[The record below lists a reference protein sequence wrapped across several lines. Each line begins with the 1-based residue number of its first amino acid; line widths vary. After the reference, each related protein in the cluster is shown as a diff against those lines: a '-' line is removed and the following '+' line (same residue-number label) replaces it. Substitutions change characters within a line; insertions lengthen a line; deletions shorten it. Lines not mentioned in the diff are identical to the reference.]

1 MFLDPLVHLL
11 RSWGVPV
18 GGVVIGLV
26 LGAGLFATVEWLR
39 RRPARAIAGTVR
51 IQVVPEP
58 PTSGVGTPG
67 APAPV
72 PRGIARVTVSSAEGT
87 RTVLLRG
94 AGASPNAPLPR
105 ARLFVAVLGGVFV
118 VLSTVQL
125 AFFSELYLRYDHLV
139 GYAGTALFWP
149 TPWPGVY
156 AVNSVSQLVPDY
168 IFPMYLAA
176 MAAFAIA
183 GGLVYRSPA
192 LSRSRRAWGLGL
204 IFVYIGVEVV
214 LDSVFFTVPG
224 QSVRVLANLAI
235 VVRTMTGGLFL
246 SGLVLSTLVLP
257 TPMRVTARARRDTRA
272 LVQFFGTGLLAIGL
286 AAAVLILVD
295 RLLGNEAVL
304 LPFTLLLL
312 LPLVTLEA
320 FIALNRP
327 LYFRQLRRRP
337 LPTVAAYHPSV
348 SILMPAYNEA
358 RWIAESI
365 RHADAA
371 AGNYP
376 GPVEI
381 IVGNDGSTD
390 RTSELARQA
399 VAELRHARGL
409 VVDLP
414 HAGKSNGLNG
424 ALALA
429 TGEIVIRLD
438 ADTFV
443 SDRLGFA
450 AIIPHFADPE
460 VGGVQ
465 GSIHPRQKDGWTRK
479 LRALEIAWGHYFQR
493 PAVMGVRSGE
503 VIDGL
508 FSAFRRKDLVALG
521 GWVPWNG
528 EDTELSMRL
537 QRLGYRVRMEFEARA
552 YEDVP
557 EDYDALRRQ
566 RVRWAR
572 GMLMANGKHY
582 PSLVS
587 KTPEFAGLGVLLWF
601 LTFARSG
608 VRSLVYVF
616 LVLLLLLLGV
626 HALVDVAY
634 LLLLAL
640 AIRAVPLAYFL
651 AKMGRWDMLVWIPFF
666 PIASVIK
673 QSFRFEAFGLMGPEA
688 KHEYT

>member
-1 MFLDPLVHLL
+1 V
-11 RSWGVPV
+11 
-18 GGVVIGLV
+18 
-26 LGAGLFATVEWLR
+26 
-39 RRPARAIAGTVR
+39 AI
-51 IQVVPEP
+51 
-58 PTSGVGTPG
+58 
-67 APAPV
+67 
-72 PRGIARVTVSSAEGT
+72 SAFE
-87 RTVLLRG
+87 
-94 AGASPNAPLPR
+94 
-105 ARLFVAVLGGVFV
+105 
-118 VLSTVQL
+118 L
-125 AFFSELYLRYDHLV
+125 AFFSRLFLPYDHLV
-139 GYAGTALFWP
+139 AYAGTALFWP
-149 TPWPGVY
+149 SPWPGVY
-156 AVNSVSQLVPDY
+156 AVNSASQLVPDY
-168 IFPMYLAA
+168 IFPMYLAG
-176 MAAFAIA
+176 MAAFGIA
-183 GGLVYRSPA
+183 SGLVYRRPT
-192 LSRSRRAWGLGL
+192 LPLHRRAWALGL
-204 IFVYIGVEVV
+204 IGLYVTVEVV
-214 LDSVFFTVPG
+214 LDAVFFTVPG
-224 QSVRVLANLAI
+224 QSVRNLAI
-235 VVRTMTGGLFL
+235 VVRTLTGGIFL
-246 SGLVLSTLVLP
+246 GGLVLCAIVLP
-257 TPMRVTARARRDTRA
+257 TPQRVRARFRPDPSARW
-272 LVQFFGTGLLAIGL
+272 QFFGTGFVAI
-286 AAAVLILVD
+286 AVAAVVLLVVD
-295 RLLGNEAVL
+295 ATLGSRSVL
-304 LPFTLLLL
+304 LPFTLLLV
-312 LPLVTLEA
+312 LPLVTLET

-337 LPTVAAYHPSV
+337 LPSLAEYHPAV
-348 SILMPAYNEA
+348 SIVMPAYNEE

-365 RHADAA
+365 RHADVA
-371 AGNYP
+371 AGRYP

-399 VAELRHARGL
+399 VQGLAHAKGI

-465 GSIHPRQKDGWTRK
+465 GAIHPRQRSGWTRK

-493 PAVMGVRSGE
+493 PAQMGARSGE

-508 FSAFRRKDLVALG
+508 FSAFRRRDLVALG

-537 QRLGYRVRMEFEARA
+537 QRLGYRVRIEFGARA

-557 EDYDALRRQ
+557 ENYESLRRQ

-572 GMLMANGKHY
+572 GILMANGQHY

-587 KTPEFAGLGVLLWF
+587 RTPEFAGLGVLLWF

-626 HALVDVAY
+626 PALVDVAY

-640 AIRAVPLAYFL
+640 GIRAVPLAYFL
-651 AKMGRWDMLVWIPFF
+651 GKMGRWDMLVWIPFF
-666 PIASVIK
+666 PVASILK
-673 QSFRFEAFGLMGPEA
+673 QSFRFEAFGLMGPDA
-688 KHEYT
+688 KHEYA

>member
-1 MFLDPLVHLL
+1 MFVEDLL
-11 RSWGVPV
+11 RTVGVPL
-18 GGVVIGLV
+18 GGVLFGVA
-26 LGAGLFATVEWLR
+26 LGAGLFGVAEWLR
-39 RRPARAIAGTVR
+39 RRPSRSIVGTVR
-51 IQVVPEP
+51 IRRVREP
-58 PTSGVGTPG
+58 PAIEVG
-67 APAPV
+67 APRLPTTDPRTVAAVPV
-72 PRGIARVTVSSAEGT
+72 TSAEGT
-87 RTVLLRG
+87 ATVYLQG

-105 ARLFVAVLGGVFV
+105 ARRFMAVLAASFV
-118 VLSTVQL
+118 TISVLEL
-125 AFFSELYLRYDHLV
+125 AFFSELFLPYDHLV
-139 GYAGTALFWP
+139 GYAGAALFWP
-149 TPWPGVY
+149 NPWPGVY
-156 AVNSVSQLVPDY
+156 AVTSVSQLVPDY

-183 GGLVYRSPA
+183 GGLVYRRPA
-192 LSRSRRAWGLGL
+192 LPAYRRAWAVGL
-204 IFVYIGVEVV
+204 ILLYVGVEVV
-214 LDSVFFTVPG
+214 LDAVFFTVPG
-224 QSVRVLANLAI
+224 QSIRNLAI
-235 VVRTMTGGLFL
+235 VVRTVTGGIFL
-246 SGLVLSTLVLP
+246 AGLVFSTLFLP
-257 TPMRVTARARRDTRA
+257 TPQRMVARFRRDTGA
-272 LVQFFGTGLLAIGL
+272 LVQFFGTGVVAIAL
-286 AAAVLILVD
+286 AAVSLLLVD
-295 RLLGNEAVL
+295 RFLGDGSVL
-304 LPFTLLLL
+304 LPFTLLLV
-312 LPLVTLEA
+312 LPLVTLET

-337 LPTVAAYHPSV
+337 LPPVSVYHPSV
-348 SILMPAYNEA
+348 SIVMPAYNEE
-358 RWIAESI
+358 RWIAEAI
-365 RHADAA
+365 RHADVA
-371 AGNYP
+371 AGQYP

-381 IVGNDGSTD
+381 IVGNDGSVD
-390 RTSELARQA
+390 RTSELAREA
-399 VAELRHARGL
+399 VRGLRNARGI

-443 SDRLGFA
+443 SEEFGFA

-465 GSIHPRQKDGWTRK
+465 GSIHPRQRDGWTRK

-493 PAVMGVRSGE
+493 PAIMGARSGE

-508 FSAFRRKDLVALG
+508 FSAFRRKDLVELG

-528 EDTELSMRL
+528 EDTELSMRI
-537 QRLGYRVRMEFEARA
+537 QRLGYRVRMEFGARA

-557 EDYDALRRQ
+557 EDYTALRKQ

-572 GMLMANGKHY
+572 GILMANGQHY
-582 PSLVS
+582 PSLVG

-616 LVLLLLLLGV
+616 LVLLLLVLGV
-626 HALVDVAY
+626 HAIVDVAF

-640 AIRAVPLAYFL
+640 SLRAIPLAYFL
-651 AKMGRWDMLVWIPFF
+651 TKMGRWDMLVWIPFF
-666 PIASVIK
+666 PVASVLK

-688 KHEYT
+688 NHEYA

>member
-1 MFLDPLVHLL
+1 MLLDSVESVL
-11 RSWGVPV
+11 RALGVPL
-18 GGVVIGLV
+18 GGILIGLA
-26 LGAGLFATVEWLR
+26 LGAGLFATADWLH
-39 RRPARAIAGTVR
+39 RRPSRAIAGTVR
-51 IQVVPEP
+51 IRIVPGP
-58 PTSGVGTPG
+58 RSPTETG
-67 APAPV
+67 AATSPAAPV
-72 PRGIARVTVSSAEGT
+72 DVTSKNGT
-87 RTVLLRG
+87 RTVFLEG

-105 ARLFVAVLGGVFV
+105 ARRFVLVLAASFV
-118 VLSTVQL
+118 VLSALEL
-125 AFFSELYLRYDHLV
+125 AFFSVLFLPYDHLV
-139 GYAGTALFWP
+139 GYAGAALFWP
-149 TPWPGVY
+149 QAWPGVY

-176 MAAFAIA
+176 MAAFSIA
-183 GGLVYRSPA
+183 SGLLYRRPA
-192 LSRSRRAWGLGL
+192 LPTNRRAWALGL
-204 IFVYIGVEVV
+204 LLLYVGVEVV
-214 LDSVFFTVPG
+214 LDAVFFTVPG
-224 QSVRVLANLAI
+224 QSVRNLAI
-235 VVRTMTGGLFL
+235 VVRTMTGGVFL
-246 SGLVLSTLVLP
+246 SGLVFCTLFLP
-257 TPMRVTARARRDTRA
+257 TPYRVKARYARDTGA
-272 LVQFFGTGLLAIGL
+272 IVQFFGTGVLAIAF
-286 AAAVLILVD
+286 AASALVLVD
-295 RLLGNEAVL
+295 RALGDGAIL

-312 LPLVTLEA
+312 LPLVTLET

-337 LPTVAAYHPSV
+337 LPALTEYHPPV
-348 SILMPAYNEA
+348 SILVPAYNEE
-358 RWIAESI
+358 RWIAEAI
-365 RHADAA
+365 HHADVA
-371 AGNYP
+371 AGKYP
-376 GPVEI
+376 GSVEI

-390 RTSELARQA
+390 RTSELARA
-399 VAELRHARGL
+399 AIRSLEHCKGL

-429 TGEIVIRLD
+429 SGEIVIRLD

-443 SDRLGFA
+443 SERLGFA
-450 AIIPHFADPE
+450 AVIPHFADPE

-465 GSIHPRQKDGWTRK
+465 GSIHPRQRKGWTRK

-528 EDTELSMRL
+528 EDTELSMRI
-537 QRLGYRVRMEFEARA
+537 QRLGYRVRMEFGARA

-572 GMLMANGKHY
+572 GILMANGQHY
-582 PSLVS
+582 PSLLS
-587 KTPEFAGLGVLLWF
+587 TTPEFAGLGVLLWF

-616 LVLLLLLLGV
+616 LVLLLLILGV
-626 HALVDVAY
+626 HALVDVAF

-640 AIRAVPLAYFL
+640 TIRAVPLAYFL
-651 AKMGRWDMLVWIPFF
+651 VKMQRWDMLPWIPFF
-666 PIASVIK
+666 PIASVLK

-688 KHEYT
+688 NHEYA

>member
-1 MFLDPLVHLL
+1 MFLDDLAALL
-11 RSWGVPV
+11 RPLGVPV
-18 GGVVIGLV
+18 GGVLIGLAI
-26 LGAGLFATVEWLR
+26 GALLFATAEWLR
-39 RRPARAIAGTVR
+39 RRPSRSIVGTVR
-51 IQVVPEP
+51 IQVVREP
-58 PTSGVGTPG
+58 PAGGA
-67 APAPV
+67 APAGAAPTDPRPV
-72 PRGIARVTVSSAEGT
+72 VPVQVSTAT
-87 RTVLLRG
+87 RTLTLLLRG

-105 ARLFVAVLGGVFV
+105 ARRFMAVLAASFV
-118 VLSTVQL
+118 TLSVAEL
-125 AFFSELYLRYDHLV
+125 AFFSDLFEPYDHLV
-139 GYAGTALFWP
+139 GYAGALLFWP
-149 TPWPGVY
+149 SPWPGVY
-156 AVNSVSQLVPDY
+156 AVTSTTQLVPDY

-183 GGLVYRSPA
+183 GGVVYRRPA
-192 LSRSRRAWGLGL
+192 LPWRRRSLAVGL
-204 IFVYIGVEVV
+204 ILLYVGVEVV
-214 LDSVFFTVPG
+214 LDAVFFTVPG
-224 QSVRVLANLAI
+224 QSVRNLAI
-235 VVRTMTGGLFL
+235 VVRTLAGGVFL
-246 SGLVLSTLVLP
+246 SGLVFCTLTLP
-257 TPMRVTARARRDTRA
+257 TPQHVKARFRRDRGA
-272 LVQFFGTGLLAIGL
+272 LAQFFGTGIIAIAIAGL
-286 AAAVLILVD
+286 TLVVVD
-295 RLLGNEAVL
+295 RLLGDQAVL

-320 FIALNRP
+320 FLVLNRP
-327 LYFRQLRRRP
+327 LYFRQLRRRRLPP
-337 LPTVAAYHPSV
+337 LSEYHPSV
-348 SILMPAYNEA
+348 SILMPAYNEE

-365 RHADAA
+365 RHADIA
-371 AGNYP
+371 AGLYP
-376 GPVEI
+376 GSVEI

-390 RTSELARQA
+390 RTSELARRA
-399 VAELRHARGL
+399 IEGLRNARGM

-429 TGEIVIRLD
+429 SGEIVIRLD

-443 SDRLGFA
+443 SDRMGFH

-465 GSIHPRQKDGWTRK
+465 GSIHPRQRSGWTRK

-493 PAVMGVRSGE
+493 PAIMGARSGE

-528 EDTELSMRL
+528 EDTELSMRI
-537 QRLGYRVRMEFEARA
+537 QRLGYRVRMEFRARA

-572 GMLMANGKHY
+572 GILMANGQHY
-582 PSLVS
+582 PALVGD
-587 KTPEFAGLGVLLWF
+587 TPEFAGLGVLLWF

-616 LVLLLLLLGV
+616 LVLLLLVLGV
-626 HALVDVAY
+626 HALVDVAF

-651 AKMGRWDMLVWIPFF
+651 GKMGRWDMLVWIPFF

-688 KHEYT
+688 NHEYA

>member
-1 MFLDPLVHLL
+1 MLLDPIESLL
-11 RSWGVPV
+11 RSSGIPL
-18 GGVVIGLV
+18 GGVLV
-26 LGAGLFATVEWLR
+26 GIALGAGLFVTVDWLH
-39 RRPARAIAGTVR
+39 RRPSRPIIGTIR

-58 PTSGVGTPG
+58 AAPGTESPG
-67 APAPV
+67 PARKDPRTIAP
-72 PRGIARVTVSSAEGT
+72 VTVSSAEGT
-87 RTVLLRG
+87 RTVFLRG
-94 AGASPNAPLPR
+94 AGVSPNAPLPR
-105 ARLFVAVLGGVFV
+105 ARRFVAVLGLSFV
-118 VLSTVQL
+118 LLSALQL
-125 AFFSELYLRYDHLV
+125 AFFSKLFLPYDHLV

-149 TPWPGVY
+149 SPWPGVY

-176 MAAFAIA
+176 MAALAIA
-183 GGLVYRSPA
+183 GGLVYRRVPLPSH
-192 LSRSRRAWGLGL
+192 RRGLALGL
-204 IFVYIGVEVV
+204 ILLYVGVEVV
-214 LDSVFFTVPG
+214 LDAVFFTVPG
-224 QSVRVLANLAI
+224 QSVRGLAI

-246 SGLVLSTLVLP
+246 SGLILCTLSLP
-257 TPMRVTARARRDTRA
+257 TPLRVKARFRRDGTA
-272 LVQFFGTGLLAIGL
+272 LAQFFGTGVLAMGL
-286 AAAVLILVD
+286 AGTSIYLIG
-295 RLLGNEAVL
+295 RALGDVSIL

-312 LPLVTLEA
+312 LPLVTLET

-337 LPTVAAYHPSV
+337 VPSVEEYHPAV
-348 SILMPAYNEA
+348 SILMPAFNEE
-358 RWIAESI
+358 RWIAEAI
-365 RHADAA
+365 RHADVA
-371 AGNYP
+371 AGKYP
-376 GPVEI
+376 GSVEI

-390 RTSELARQA
+390 RTSERARRAIGALQY
-399 VAELRHARGL
+399 ARGM
-409 VVDLP
+409 VVELP

-443 SDRLGFA
+443 SERLGFS

-465 GSIHPRQKDGWTRK
+465 GAIHPRQRTGWTRK

-493 PAVMGVRSGE
+493 PAVMGARAGE

-537 QRLGYRVRMEFEARA
+537 QRLGYRVRMEFGARA

-557 EDYDALRRQ
+557 ENYDALRRQ

-572 GMLMANGKHY
+572 GMLMANGQHY

-587 KTPEFAGLGVLLWF
+587 PAPEFGGLGVLLWF

-626 HALVDVAY
+626 HALIDVAF

-640 AIRAVPLAYFL
+640 AIRAIPLAYFL
-651 AKMGRWDMLVWIPFF
+651 AKMERWDMLVWIPFF

-688 KHEYT
+688 NHEYA

>member
-1 MFLDPLVHLL
+1 MFLDDLEGLL
-11 RSWGVPV
+11 RSLGVPV
-18 GGVVIGLV
+18 GGMIVGLA
-26 LGAGLFATVEWLR
+26 LGAALFAAVDWLAH
-39 RRPARAIAGTVR
+39 RPGRSVVGTVR
-51 IQVVPEP
+51 IEVVPE
-58 PTSGVGTPG
+58 
-67 APAPV
+67 APAPSQGPEGASSND
-72 PRGIARVTVSSAEGT
+72 PRAVAAAEVSTAEGT
-87 RTVLLRG
+87 RTVYLRG

-105 ARLFVAVLGGVFV
+105 ARRFLAVLAATFVA
-118 VLSTVQL
+118 LSAFELALFPQL
-125 AFFSELYLRYDHLV
+125 FLPYDHLV
-139 GYAGTALFWP
+139 GYAGTILFWP
-149 TPWPGVY
+149 TTWPGVY
-156 AVNSVSQLVPDY
+156 AVASVSQLVPDY

-183 GGLVYRSPA
+183 GGLVYRRPA
-192 LSRSRRAWGLGL
+192 LPAHRGLWALGL
-204 IFVYIGVEVV
+204 IGLYVGVEVV
-214 LDSVFFTVPG
+214 LDAIFFTVPG
-224 QSVRVLANLAI
+224 QSVRNLAI
-235 VVRTMTGGLFL
+235 VVRTITGGLFL
-246 SGLVLSTLVLP
+246 SGLVFCTLVLP
-257 TPMRVTARARRDTRA
+257 TPQRVRARFRRDTSA

-286 AAAVLILVD
+286 AAVAIVLID
-295 RLLGNEAVL
+295 RALSDGLFP

-312 LPLVTLEA
+312 LPLLTLET

-327 LYFRQLRRRP
+327 LYFRQLRSRP
-337 LPTVAAYHPSV
+337 LPPVSKYHPPV
-348 SILMPAYNEA
+348 SILMPAYNEE

-365 RHADAA
+365 HHADVA
-371 AGNYP
+371 AGLYP

-390 RTSELARQA
+390 RTSELARRA
-399 VAELRHARGL
+399 IAEMKHAKGM

-443 SDRLGFA
+443 SERLGFS
-450 AIIPHFADPE
+450 AIIPHFADPQ

-465 GSIHPRQKDGWTRK
+465 GAIHPRQKQGWTRK

-493 PAVMGVRSGE
+493 PAVMGARSGE

-528 EDTELSMRL
+528 EDTELSMRI
-537 QRLGYRVRMEFEARA
+537 QRLGYRVRIEFGARA

-572 GMLMANGKHY
+572 GMLMANGQHY
-582 PSLVS
+582 PSLVGP
-587 KTPEFAGLGVLLWF
+587 TPEFTGLGVLLWF

-616 LVLLLLLLGV
+616 VVLLLLLLGV

-634 LLLLAL
+634 ILVIAL
-640 AIRAVPLAYFL
+640 AVRAVPLSYFL
-651 AKMGRWDMLVWIPFF
+651 AKMGRWDMMPWIPFF

-673 QSFRFEAFGLMGPEA
+673 QTFRFEAFGLMGPEA
-688 KHEYT
+688 NHEYA

>member
-1 MFLDPLVHLL
+1 MLLDGLEDLL
-11 RSWGVPV
+11 RTAGIPL
-18 GGVVIGLV
+18 GGVIIGIA
-26 LGAGLFATVEWLR
+26 LGVGLFAGIEWLR
-39 RRPARAIAGTVR
+39 RRPTRSVVGTVR
-51 IQVVPEP
+51 IDLLSDEAARAASATGVD
-58 PTSGVGTPG
+58 PTD
-67 APAPV
+67 
-72 PRGIARVTVSSAEGT
+72 PRSVASVSVTSSEGT
-87 RTVLLRG
+87 RTALLRG

-105 ARLFVAVLGGVFV
+105 ARRFVAILAASFV
-118 VLSTVQL
+118 ALSAFQL
-125 AFFSELYLRYDHLV
+125 AFFSQLFLPYDHLV
-139 GYAGTALFWP
+139 GYAGAALFWP
-149 TPWPGVY
+149 SSWPGVY
-156 AVNSVSQLVPDY
+156 AVTSASELVPDY

-183 GGLVYRSPA
+183 GGIVYRRPA
-192 LSRSRRAWGLGL
+192 LPAERRAWALGL
-204 IFVYIGVEVV
+204 ILLYVGVEVV
-214 LDSVFFTVPG
+214 LDAVFFTVPG
-224 QSVRVLANLAI
+224 QSIRNLAI
-235 VVRTMTGGLFL
+235 VVRTVTGGLFL
-246 SGLVLSTLVLP
+246 SWLVFCTLFLP
-257 TPMRVTARARRDTRA
+257 TPQRVRPRFPRDHGA
-272 LVQFFGTGLLAIGL
+272 LLQFFGTGLVAISV
-286 AAAVLILVD
+286 AVVALILVD
-295 RLLGNEAVL
+295 RSLAEGSLL

-312 LPLVTLEA
+312 MPLVTLET
-320 FIALNRP
+320 FVALNRP

-337 LPTVAAYHPSV
+337 LPPVSEYHPSV
-348 SILMPAYNEA
+348 SILMPAYNEEL
-358 RWIAESI
+358 WIAEAI
-365 RHADAA
+365 RHADVT
-371 AGNYP
+371 AGLYP

-381 IVGNDGSTD
+381 IIGNDGSSD
-390 RTSELARQA
+390 RTSER
-399 VAELRHARGL
+399 ARGAIARL
-409 VVDLP
+409 RNARGTVVDLP

-443 SDRLGFA
+443 SERLGFS

-465 GSIHPRQKDGWTRK
+465 GSIHPRQRKGWTRK

-493 PAVMGVRSGE
+493 PAVMGARSGE

-537 QRLGYRVRMEFEARA
+537 QRLGYRVRMEFGARA
-552 YEDVP
+552 FEDVP
-557 EDYDALRRQ
+557 EDYETLRRQ

-572 GMLMANGKHY
+572 GILMANGQHY

-587 KTPEFAGLGVLLWF
+587 RTPEFTGLGVLLWF

-616 LVLLLLLLGV
+616 LVLLFLLLGV

-640 AIRAVPLAYFL
+640 LLRAVPLVYFL
-651 AKMGRWDMLVWIPFF
+651 GKMGRWDMLPWIPFF

-688 KHEYT
+688 NHEYA

>member
-1 MFLDPLVHLL
+1 MLLGTLEDLL
-11 RSWGVPV
+11 RASGIPL
-18 GGVVIGLV
+18 GGVLLGVA
-26 LGAGLFATVEWLR
+26 LGATLFAALEWLA
-39 RRPARAIAGTVR
+39 RRPSRPIVGTVP
-51 IQVVPEP
+51 ISVVPAGSVPSGGRPAVP
-58 PTSGVGTPG
+58 PTD
-67 APAPV
+67 
-72 PRGIARVTVSSAEGT
+72 PRTVAEVRVRSAEGE

-105 ARLFVAVLGGVFV
+105 ARRFLGVLLGSFV
-118 VLSTVQL
+118 VLSTLEL
-125 AFFSELYLRYDHLV
+125 AFFPELYQPYDHLV
-139 GYAGTALFWP
+139 GYAGAVIFWP
-149 TPWPGVY
+149 SPWPGVY
-156 AVNSVSQLVPDY
+156 AVASVSQLVPDY

-176 MAAFAIA
+176 MAAFALA
-183 GGLVYRSPA
+183 SGLVYRRPA
-192 LSRSRRAWGLGL
+192 LPADRRAWALGL
-204 IFVYIGVEVV
+204 VLLYVGVEVL
-214 LDSVFFTVPG
+214 LDAIFFTVPG
-224 QSVRVLANLAI
+224 QSIRNLAI
-235 VVRTMTGGLFL
+235 VVRTLTGGFFL
-246 SGLVLSTLVLP
+246 AGLVFTTLFLP
-257 TPMRVTARARRDTRA
+257 TPLGVRARFRRDPGA
-272 LVQFFGTGLLAIGL
+272 LLQFFGTGLAAI
-286 AAAVLILVD
+286 AVAAVVLVLVD
-295 RLLGNEAVL
+295 RALGHASVL

-312 LPLVTLEA
+312 LPLVTLET
-320 FIALNRP
+320 FVALNRP
-327 LYFRQLRRRP
+327 LYARQLRQRP
-337 LPTVAAYHPSV
+337 LPSVAAYHPSV
-348 SILMPAYNEA
+348 SILMPAYNEE
-358 RWIAESI
+358 RWIAEAI
-365 RHADAA
+365 RHADVA
-371 AGNYP
+371 AGLYP

-390 RTSELARQA
+390 RTSELAREA
-399 VAELRHARGL
+399 LGALRHARGM

-443 SDRLGFA
+443 SEELGFSA
-450 AIIPHFADPE
+450 LIPHFADPE

-465 GSIHPRQKDGWTRK
+465 GSIHPRQRDGWTRK

-493 PAVMGVRSGE
+493 PALMGARAGE

-508 FSAFRRKDLVALG
+508 FSAFRRRDLVALG

-537 QRLGYRVRMEFEARA
+537 QRLGYRVRMEFGARA

-572 GMLMANGKHY
+572 GILMANGQHY

-587 KTPEFAGLGVLLWF
+587 PAPEFAGLGVLLWF

-616 LVLLLLLLGV
+616 LVLLLLILGV

-634 LLLLAL
+634 LLLLAVAL
-640 AIRAVPLAYFL
+640 RAVPLAYFL
-651 AKMGRWDMLVWIPFF
+651 GKMRRWDMFVWIPFF
-666 PIASVIK
+666 PIASVLK

-688 KHEYT
+688 NHEYV

>member
-1 MFLDPLVHLL
+1 MWQNELEGLL
-11 RSWGVPV
+11 RGVGLPL
-18 GGVVIGLV
+18 GGVLIGLA
-26 LGAGLFATVEWLR
+26 LGATLFGAVEWLR
-39 RRPARAIAGTVR
+39 RRPARSVVGTVR
-51 IQVVPEP
+51 VTRVSDPAA
-58 PTSGVGTPG
+58 PG
-67 APAPV
+67 A
-72 PRGIARVTVSSAEGT
+72 GT
-87 RTVLLRG
+87 RDGPVTDSRRIVGVPVGSREGDRTVFLRG
-94 AGASPNAPLPR
+94 AGAFPNAPLPR
-105 ARLFVAVLGGVFV
+105 ALRFLGVLVTSFIV
-118 VLSTVQL
+118 ISAVQL
-125 AFFSELYLRYDHLV
+125 RFFSTIYHPYDRLV
-139 GYAGTALFWP
+139 AYAGGAIFWP

-156 AVNSVSQLVPDY
+156 AVTSAAQLVPDY

-176 MAAFAIA
+176 MAAFALA
-183 GGLVYRSPA
+183 SGLVYRRPA
-192 LSRSRRAWGLGL
+192 LPGSRRRLALGL
-204 IFVYIGVEVV
+204 VLLYVGVEVV
-214 LDSVFFTVPG
+214 LDAVFFTVPG
-224 QSVRVLANLAI
+224 ESIRDLAI
-235 VVRTMTGGLFL
+235 VARTITGGVFL
-246 SGLVLSTLVLP
+246 SLLVFSTLFLP
-257 TPMRVTARARRDTRA
+257 TPQRVKARFRPDPDA
-272 LVQFFGTGLLAIGL
+272 LVQFFGTGAVAI
-286 AAAVLILVD
+286 AIAAVSLVVID
-295 RLLGNEAVL
+295 RTLGGGSVL

-312 LPLVTLEA
+312 LPLVTLES

-337 LPTVAAYHPSV
+337 LPSLADYHPPV
-348 SILMPAYNEA
+348 SIVMPAYNEE
-358 RWIAESI
+358 RWVAEAI
-365 RHADAA
+365 RHADIA
-371 AGNYP
+371 AGKYP
-376 GPVEI
+376 GTVEI

-390 RTSELARQA
+390 RTSALARA
-399 VAELRHARGL
+399 AIARLEHARGF

-443 SDRLGFA
+443 SDRLGFS
-450 AIIPHFADPE
+450 AIIPHFADPQ

-465 GSIHPRQKDGWTRK
+465 GSIHPRQRTGWTRK

-493 PAVMGVRSGE
+493 PAAMGVRAGE

-528 EDTELSMRL
+528 EDTELSMRV
-537 QRLGYRVRMEFEARA
+537 QRLGYRVRMEFGARA

-557 EDYDALRRQ
+557 ENYDALRRQ

-572 GMLMANGKHY
+572 GILMANGQHY
-582 PSLVS
+582 PSLLS
-587 KTPEFAGLGVLLWF
+587 DTPEFAGLGVLLWF

-616 LVLLLLLLGV
+616 LVLLFLLLGV

-651 AKMGRWDMLVWIPFF
+651 GKMGRWDMMVWIPFF

-688 KHEYT
+688 SHEYA

>member
-1 MFLDPLVHLL
+1 MFLNTLEELL
-11 RSWGVPV
+11 RSSGIPLGGILVGVAF
-18 GGVVIGLV
+18 
-26 LGAGLFATVEWLR
+26 GATLFAVVEWLY
-39 RRPARAIAGTVR
+39 RRPSKSVVGTVR
-51 IQVVPEP
+51 VQVVRGPAVAGRP
-58 PTSGVGTPG
+58 SSDTDPADALPI
-67 APAPV
+67 AP
-72 PRGIARVTVSSAEGT
+72 VTVSDAQGS
-87 RTVLLRG
+87 RTIFLRG
-94 AGASPNAPLPR
+94 AGASPNTPLPR
-105 ARLFVAVLGGVFV
+105 ARRFLAVLAGTFV
-118 VLSTVQL
+118 LLSALEL
-125 AFFSELYLRYDHLV
+125 AFFSALFLPYDHLV
-139 GYAGTALFWP
+139 GYAGTLLFWP
-149 TPWPGVY
+149 SPWPGVY
-156 AVNSVSQLVPDY
+156 AVYSVSQLVPDY

-176 MAAFAIA
+176 MAAFAVASGI
-183 GGLVYRSPA
+183 VYRRPA
-192 LSRSRRAWGLGL
+192 LPAYRRGWALGL
-204 IFVYIGVEVV
+204 ILLYLGLEVV
-214 LDSVFFTVPG
+214 LDAVFFTVPG
-224 QSVRVLANLAI
+224 QSVRNLAI
-235 VVRTMTGGLFL
+235 VVRTLAGGVFL
-246 SGLVLSTLVLP
+246 AGLVLCTLYLP
-257 TPMRVTARARRDTRA
+257 TPQRVRSRFRPDVGAR
-272 LVQFFGTGLLAIGL
+272 VQFLATGIASIGL
-286 AAAVLILVD
+286 AAASLRLVD
-295 RLLGNEAVL
+295 LYLGNASVL

-312 LPLVTLEA
+312 LPLVTLET

-337 LPTVAAYHPSV
+337 LPPLSSYHPPV
-348 SILMPAYNEA
+348 TIVMPAYNEE
-358 RWIAESI
+358 RWIAEAI

-371 AGNYP
+371 AGRYP
-376 GPVEI
+376 GVVEI

-390 RTSELARQA
+390 RTSELAREA
-399 VAELRHARGL
+399 IGSLRNARGT

-438 ADTFV
+438 ADTFL
-443 SDRLGFA
+443 SDEMGFG

-465 GSIHPRQKDGWTRK
+465 GSIHPRQRDGWTRK

-528 EDTELSMRL
+528 EDTELSMRI
-537 QRLGYRVRMEFEARA
+537 QRLGYRVRMEFGARA

-557 EDYDALRRQ
+557 EDYNALRRQ

-572 GMLMANGKHY
+572 GILMANGQHY

-587 KTPEFAGLGVLLWF
+587 RTPEFAGLGVLLWF

-616 LVLLLLLLGV
+616 LVLLLAILGV

-634 LLLLAL
+634 LLMLAL
-640 AIRAVPLAYFL
+640 LVRAVPLAYFL
-651 AKMGRWDMLVWIPFF
+651 GKMGRWDVIVWIPFF

-673 QSFRFEAFGLMGPEA
+673 QSFRFEAFGLMGPDA
-688 KHEYT
+688 SHEYV

>member
-1 MFLDPLVHLL
+1 MVLDDLQNLL
-11 RSWGVPV
+11 RTLGVPL
-18 GGVVIGLV
+18 GGVLV
-26 LGAGLFATVEWLR
+26 GFALGAVLFATSEWLR
-39 RRPARAIAGTVR
+39 RRPARSIVGTVR
-51 IQVVPEP
+51 VEVVPDEEAGSVAP
-58 PTSGVGTPG
+58 DGSTMELPGV
-67 APAPV
+67 ASVPV
-72 PRGIARVTVSSAEGT
+72 TTAEGT
-87 RTVLLRG
+87 RSVRLRG

-105 ARLFVAVLGGVFV
+105 ARRFLAVLAVTFV
-118 VLSTVQL
+118 TISALEL
-125 AFFSELYLRYDHLV
+125 AFFAELFLPYDHLV
-139 GYAGTALFWP
+139 GYAGTLLFWP

-156 AVNSVSQLVPDY
+156 AVLSTSKLVPDY

-183 GGLVYRSPA
+183 GGLVYRRPA
-192 LSRSRRAWGLGL
+192 LPPGRRLWAAGL
-204 IFVYIGVEVV
+204 ILLYVGVEVV
-214 LDSVFFTVPG
+214 LDAVFFTVPG
-224 QSVRVLANLAI
+224 QNVRDLAI
-235 VVRTMTGGLFL
+235 VVRTLTGGLFL
-246 SGLVLSTLVLP
+246 SGVVFCTLVLP
-257 TPMRVTARARRDTRA
+257 TPQRVKARLRRDPGA
-272 LVQFFGTGLLAIGL
+272 LTQFFGTGLIALAL
-286 AAAVLILVD
+286 AVVAIVVID
-295 RLLGNEAVL
+295 RWLGDQAL
-304 LPFTLLLL
+304 PLPFTLLLL
-312 LPLVTLEA
+312 MPLVTLET

-337 LPTVAAYHPSV
+337 LPPVSQYHPPV
-348 SILMPAYNEA
+348 SILMPAYNEE
-358 RWIAESI
+358 RWIAEAI
-365 RHADAA
+365 HHADVA
-371 AGNYP
+371 AGKYP

-390 RTSELARQA
+390 RTAERARRA
-399 VAELRHARGL
+399 IAELTHARGM

-443 SDRLGFA
+443 SERVGFS
-450 AIIPHFADPE
+450 AIIPHFADPQ

-465 GSIHPRQKDGWTRK
+465 GAILPRQRVGWTRK

-493 PAVMGVRSGE
+493 PAVMGARAGE

-528 EDTELSMRL
+528 EDTELSMRI
-537 QRLGYRVRMEFEARA
+537 QRLGYRVRIEFGARA

-557 EDYDALRRQ
+557 ENYEALRRQ

-572 GMLMANGKHY
+572 GMLMANGQHY

-587 KTPEFAGLGVLLWF
+587 PTPEFTGLGVLLWF

-616 LVLLLLLLGV
+616 VGLLFVILGV
-626 HALVDVAY
+626 HALIDVAY
-634 LLLLAL
+634 LLLIAL
-640 AIRAVPLAYFL
+640 AARAVPLSYFL
-651 AKMGRWDMLVWIPFF
+651 GKMDRWDMLVWIPFF

-688 KHEYT
+688 NHEYA

>member
-1 MFLDPLVHLL
+1 MLLDPFVNLL
-11 RSWGVPV
+11 RELGIPL
-18 GGVVIGLV
+18 GGVLIGLA
-26 LGAGLFATVEWLR
+26 LGGGLFATVDWLH
-39 RRPARAIAGTVR
+39 RRPSKSVASTGRL
-51 IQVVPEP
+51 QVVADPAPTEGTEP
-58 PTSGVGTPG
+58 PASPNDPRTV
-67 APAPV
+67 V
-72 PRGIARVTVSSAEGT
+72 PVTVSSAEGT
-87 RTVLLRG
+87 ATVFLRG
-94 AGASPNAPLPR
+94 AWSSPNAPLPR
-105 ARLFVAVLGGVFV
+105 ARRFVAVLAASFV
-118 VLSTVQL
+118 GLSALEL
-125 AFFSELYLRYDHLV
+125 ALFPELFLPYDHLV
-139 GYAGTALFWP
+139 GYAGTVLFWP

-156 AVNSVSQLVPDY
+156 AVSTVSQLVPDY

-176 MAAFAIA
+176 MASLAIA
-183 GGLVYRSPA
+183 GGLVYRRVP
-192 LSRSRRAWGLGL
+192 LPPNRRGWALGL
-204 IFVYIGVEVV
+204 VLLYVGVEVV
-214 LDSVFFTVPG
+214 LDAVFFTVPG
-224 QSVRVLANLAI
+224 QSVRNFAI
-235 VVRTMTGGLFL
+235 VVRTMTGGVFL
-246 SGLVLSTLVLP
+246 AGLIFCTLYLP
-257 TPMRVTARARRDTRA
+257 TPLRVKPRFRRDRA
-272 LVQFFGTGLLAIGL
+272 ALAQFFGTGLLALGL
-286 AAAVLILVD
+286 AALVI
-295 RLLGNEAVL
+295 RLVEGSLGNGGIL

-312 LPLVTLEA
+312 LPLVTLET

-337 LPTVAAYHPSV
+337 LPPVSKYHPSV
-348 SILMPAYNEA
+348 SIVMPAFNEE
-358 RWIAESI
+358 RWISEAI
-365 RHADAA
+365 RYADLA
-371 AGNYP
+371 AGKYP
-376 GPVEI
+376 GSVEI

-390 RTSELARQA
+390 RTSERARRAIGRLQF
-399 VAELRHARGL
+399 ARGK

-429 TGEIVIRLD
+429 TGDIVIRLD

-443 SDRLGFA
+443 SERLGFA

-465 GSIHPRQKDGWTRK
+465 GSIHPRQRKGWTRK

-493 PAVMGVRSGE
+493 PAVMGARSGE

-521 GWVPWNG
+521 GWVAWNG
-528 EDTELSMRL
+528 EDTELSMRI
-537 QRLGYRVRMEFEARA
+537 QRLGYRVRMEFGARA

-557 EDYDALRRQ
+557 ENYEALRRQ

-572 GMLMANGKHY
+572 GMLMANGQHY

-587 KTPEFAGLGVLLWF
+587 DAPEFAGLGVFLWF

-640 AIRAVPLAYFL
+640 ALRAVPLAYFL
-651 AKMGRWDMLVWIPFF
+651 GKMGRWDMLVWIPFF
-666 PIASVIK
+666 PVASVLK

-688 KHEYT
+688 NHEYA